1 MDTVLVRAMELKQS
15 LSDFVYDAEGDI
27 AIALESAV
35 AGQLARS
42 AAKDTKQRDM
52 AVDIFLTRGQVG
64 TQTPLALFIQSNP
77 QLLPSDRALIQSWHR
92 SFNGLFVVQQG
103 ARDRVKLMNWL
114 TAKSY
119 DVKTETLFKPGEI
132 LLTRLAPLEADW
144 MFLSPVVQLGSLGKP
159 KLAVAI
165 GNFKQSYKFD
175 LYGDAP
181 DLLEA
186 AWASVERYHQDFL
199 DFFGG
204 SKLTLSGYELSKK
217 LPEFQD
223 FITQRRLDEV
233 GIDQNKS
240 LSELAAEAGVS
251 AKEISENINEMAEAL
266 GIDADAAAKM
276 MHNKAA
282 AKMVTPQV
290 ELPPDLKK
298 AERVT
303 LLAHPRWGQM
313 ILPTYGTLIDLLN
326 SENWQD
332 NQATPALMRK
342 AIADPEMNAYVWHG
356 IAEQYPIALEK
367 VLQAVLQRPDFV
379 LTRDLDGLL
388 QAHHKLLEP
397 ELPEI
402 ASVPLHLHTLFQE
415 ALAEVS
421 KTKSKPTQKAA
432 KGFRR

>member
-1 MDTVLVRAMELKQS
+1 
-15 LSDFVYDAEGDI
+15 
-27 AIALESAV
+27 
-35 AGQLARS
+35 
-42 AAKDTKQRDM
+42 
-52 AVDIFLTRGQVG
+52 
-64 TQTPLALFIQSNP
+64 
-77 QLLPSDRALIQSWHR
+77 
-92 SFNGLFVVQQG
+92 VVQQG